1 MNILLIFTFIIWCNV
16 AFLIFVFCKKYHIV
30 DAICVNYDS
39 CCEQINI
46 VHGFIC
52 FEYKN
57 DFGYGA
63 KTYYGQARAVR
74 EIKEGKRCKISIT
87 KDYNGRVIV
96 CADVIKLVSMLLI
109 LSILLVLLYVLK
121 IDVFMYAKKLRLF
134 LK

>member
-16 AFLIFVFCKKYHIV
+16 AFLIFLFYKKYHIV
-30 DAICVNYDS
+30 DAIYVNYDS

-63 KTYYGQARAVR
+63 KTYYGQAKSIR
-74 EIKEGKRCKISIT
+74 EIKEGKRCKILIT
-87 KDYNGRVIV
+87 KDYDERVIV
-96 CADVIKLVSMLLI
+96 YADVIKLVS
-109 LSILLVLLYVLK
+109 ILLVILYVLK
-121 IDVFMYAKKLRLF
+121 IDVFMYAKR
-134 LK
+134 